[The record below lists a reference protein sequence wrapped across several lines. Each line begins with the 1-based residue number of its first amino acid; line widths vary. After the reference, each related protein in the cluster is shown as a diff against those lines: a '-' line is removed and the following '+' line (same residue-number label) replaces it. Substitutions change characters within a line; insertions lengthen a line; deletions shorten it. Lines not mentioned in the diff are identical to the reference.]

1 MFKLSKY
8 KKEIQVQSPLWS
20 TELQI
25 GHGGVPSII
34 ELLKIENVPIL
45 YNMLI
50 GSAFYFILGANETST
65 HTSLES

>member
-20 TELQI
+20 TEQLQI
-25 GHGGVPSII
+25 GGGGVPSII

-50 GSAFYFILGANETST
+50 DSAFYFILGANETST
-65 HTSLES
+65 HTSL

>member
-20 TELQI
+20 TELQT
-25 GHGGVPSII
+25 GRGGVPSII
-34 ELLKIENVPIL
+34 ELLKTENVPIL